1 MSIPFATLPHED
13 QITQLEMQQKSSSF
27 LRSSPLVLLTEI
39 LSQEVIAIDQ
49 GWPFQISHSWG

>member
-27 LRSSPLVLLTEI
+27 LRISPLVLLTEI

-49 GWPFQISHSWG
+49 GWPFQISHS